1 MTFETNP
8 RFLRDLLDQAHAGRL
23 QLPDFQRS
31 YVWGDDD
38 VKALIASI
46 VRGFPVGALLTLRM
60 GGEVNFRP
68 RLLEGVEPARKA
80 AVAAT
85 EPETETDEDDPQQD
99 AA

>member
-8 RFLRDLLDQAHAGRL
+8 RFLRDLLSDAHQGKL

-38 VKALIASI
+38 VRSLIASI
-46 VRGFPVGALLTLRM
+46 ARGYPVGALLTL
-60 GGEVNFRP
+60 GASQP
-68 RLLEGVEPARKA
+68 PA
-80 AVAAT
+80 
-85 EPETETDEDDPQQD
+85 EPEFESADDDCEED